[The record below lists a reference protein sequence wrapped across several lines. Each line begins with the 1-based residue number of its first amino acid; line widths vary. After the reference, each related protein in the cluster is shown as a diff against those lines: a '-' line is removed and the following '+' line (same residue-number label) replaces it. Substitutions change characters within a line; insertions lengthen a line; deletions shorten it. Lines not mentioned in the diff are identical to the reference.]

1 MGPTKLT
8 INNNSGLSLYV
19 MNNQAGNIGGCANG
33 ESFTYNFDSSFTN
46 NTNAVRFCDPK
57 TPGSFR
63 MCLVFHGQV
72 VVRDSIQD
80 GKHLSLLVLM
90 EILMELLSLPTLM
103 VGLKWNLG
111 ILWQT
116 EVKLQLTTRKLKNK
130 NEFNRV
136 NSLCSTPYLGVLYTV
151 LFSILVF

>member
-57 TPGSFR
+57 TPGSFSD
-63 MCLVFHGQV
+63 VSGVSWSGGGSGIDPGWQNPFTISAHGNFNGTPF
-72 VVRDSIQD
+72 SANANGWIE
-80 GKHLSLLVLM
+80 M
-90 EILMELLSLPTLM
+90 EP
-103 VGLKWNLG
+103 WNLMANG
-111 ILWQT
+111 G
-116 EVKLQLTTRKLKNK
+116 EVT
-130 NEFNRV
+130 V
-136 NSLCSTPYLGVLYTV
+136 NYTKA
-151 LFSILVF
+151 